1 VGEVAIILVDGVA
14 IPTPSEMSVGV
25 MDLSKAE
32 RNANGLMLIE
42 RIATKQ
48 KLEFTWAFLT
58 EFQLRNLLSAVS
70 PVFFSVTYPDPELA
84 GTKTG
89 SFYVG
94 DRNMG
99 VLDFDNAGTPR
110 YKDVSFNFIQR

>member
-1 VGEVAIILVDGVA
+1 MALITVDGIA
-14 IPTPSEMSVGV
+14 LPTPSEMSVGV

-48 KLEFTWAFLT
+48 KIEMTWGYLT
-58 EFQLRNLLSAVS
+58 ENQLKTLLSAVS
-70 PVFFSVTYPDPELA
+70 PVFFSVTYPDPQTALI
-84 GTKTG
+84 KTG
-89 SFYVG
+89 TFYVG

-99 VLDFDNAGTPR
+99 VLDYFDGIIR
-110 YKDVSFNFIQR
+110 YKDLGMNFIER

>member
-1 VGEVAIILVDGVA
+1 VALIKVNGVTL
-14 IPTPSEMSVGV
+14 PSPSEMSVGV

-48 KLEFTWAFLT
+48 KIECTWAYLT
-58 EFQLRNLLSAVS
+58 SNQVRDLLLAVS
-70 PVFFSVTYPDPELA
+70 PVFFTVTYPDPEKNSIQT
-84 GTKTG
+84 GT
-89 SFYVG
+89 FYVG

-99 VLDFDNAGTPR
+99 VLDYFNDEAR
-110 YKDVSFNFIQR
+110 YKDFGMNFIER